1 MNAEAREF
9 ARDLFAVLN
18 RLRHEGR
25 PLPRFDKPQP
35 RPIRRGS
42 REVRA
47 RQTKHAGR

>member
-1 MNAEAREF
+1 MSDEARQF

-25 PLPRFDKPQP
+25 PLPRFDKPPP

-47 RQTKHAGR
+47 RPPKR